1 MKLVI
6 RTVVFQ
12 FICVIFFGLIYLSFK
27 NHFLRD
33 PAYTT
38 NKKSDPES
46 GESHLIILN
55 QFRNLIRKELG
66 LTQIDFKSYPFENN
80 SYFLYVGCAKENKH
94 AKHNQTAEL
103 K

>member
-33 PAYTT
+33 PAYAVD
-38 NKKSDPES
+38 KKSDPELLDCLFLATTIQAGVGYS
-46 GESHLIILN
+46 DLYPTTDLSKIIMIIQQFIMISLN
-55 QFRNLIRKELG
+55 V
-66 LTQIDFKSYPFENN
+66 
-80 SYFLYVGCAKENKH
+80 FLLYIF
-94 AKHNQTAEL
+94 TL
-103 K
+103 